1 LKHHRIPGELAADQP
16 FGPIRNYAPRRLA
29 KGDSLLFLRALH
41 LADQETGTTQAAI
54 RKELGLTQP
63 VASRFAARLKKR
75 EWLESEPSISDR
87 RENAVRTTKKGKE
100 LLAKLEAEL
109 AAILRQYAAAAG
121 ANFEAKD

>member
-1 LKHHRIPGELAADQP
+1 MTGIETLIEMTEASQP
-16 FGPIRNYAPRRLA
+16 AFGRRLA

-41 LADQETGTTQAAI
+41 LANQEAGTTQAAI

-63 VASRFAARLKKR
+63 VASRFATRLKRLK
-75 EWLESEPSISDR
+75 WLESEPSISDR

-109 AAILRQYAAAAG
+109 VAILRQCAAKKRAG
-121 ANFEAKD
+121 HAEN